1 MGVYT
6 CDNCPHKDIMFCHN
20 CLNEDKSPLLNP
32 HAESSSNFDEYK
44 YGNVLL
50 AKKILEPWEESDR
63 GLKRYL
69 IVGHSGPGGRYINEV
84 ITADSEESAALWF
97 YKTFVNTCSIVN
109 IIRLK

>member
-6 CDNCPHKDIMFCHN
+6 CDNCPHVDIMFCHN

-32 HAESSSNFDEYK
+32 HTKSGGDFGE
-44 YGNVLL
+44 YGNALL

-69 IVGHSGPGGRYINEV
+69 IVGHSGPGGGGYINEV

-97 YKTFVNTCSIVN
+97 YKTFSNTCSIVN